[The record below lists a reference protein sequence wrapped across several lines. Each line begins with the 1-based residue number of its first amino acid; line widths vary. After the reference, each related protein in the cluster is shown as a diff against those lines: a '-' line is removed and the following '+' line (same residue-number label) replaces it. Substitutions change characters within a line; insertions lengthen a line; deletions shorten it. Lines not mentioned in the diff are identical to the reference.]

1 MPPGCASGAPG
12 VTTEPTNQTAC
23 AGSSV
28 SFVVNASGTN
38 LTYQWR
44 KGTTNLSN
52 AGNISGANSAILTID
67 SVSVSDTS
75 STYNVII
82 HGSFSPGDTSPGVSL
97 MLNAAPAITTG
108 PAGQTA
114 CVGNSVSFSV
124 AATGTGITYQW
135 RKGTVNLTDGG
146 NISGVT
152 TNTLTIDSVNMSDT
166 TSGYNVVITGTCL
179 PNDTSVSA
187 TLTLCPT
194 GIISVANGNTTGA
207 VTIYPNPFSTSI
219 NILINDALRI
229 NNVELRI
236 YNVLGQSVMN
246 TVITKQL
253 TVLETD
259 NLPPGI
265 YIYNV
270 IGNNKVIQS
279 GRVIS
284 QKQGD

>member
-1 MPPGCASGAPG
+1 
-12 VTTEPTNQTAC
+12 
-23 AGSSV
+23 
-28 SFVVNASGTN
+28 VNASGTN

-82 HGSFSPGDTSPGVSL
+82 HGSFSPGDTSPDVSL

-114 CVGNSVSFSV
+114 CVGSSVSFPI